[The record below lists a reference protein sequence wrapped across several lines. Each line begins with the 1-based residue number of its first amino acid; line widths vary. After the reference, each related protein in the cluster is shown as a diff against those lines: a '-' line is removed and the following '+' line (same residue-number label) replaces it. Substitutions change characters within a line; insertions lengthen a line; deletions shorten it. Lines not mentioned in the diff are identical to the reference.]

1 MNQAE
6 KDAIFSTKCTVHTLI
21 DGKYEKKGAAY
32 ISVKNVDGKRQL
44 IIRAATTLGSIWG
57 NVLINS
63 DLRWSKVKDK
73 DTHLQVLR
81 NNF

>member
-6 KDAIFSTKCTVHTLI
+6 KDAIFSTNCTVYTLI
-21 DGKYEKKGAAY
+21 NGKYVIKGAAY
-32 ISVKNVDGKRQL
+32 ISVKSVDGGKRQL
-44 IIRAATTLGSIWG
+44 VIRAATTLGSIWG
-57 NVLINS
+57 NVIINS
-63 DLRWSKVKDK
+63 DMRWSKLR